1 MNELKVKVRSFYE
14 DIWNK
19 ADKSLI
25 PELMHEDVSFRGS
38 LGQMQRGRSGFSLYI
53 DFVRSALDE
62 YRCHIVDMVA
72 EDNRVYARME
82 YSGKHCGD
90 LFGYAPT
97 YANIKWEGVAVF
109 SFQDGK
115 ICDIWAL
122 GDVNGVMKQLA
133 RYIMD

>member
-1 MNELKVKVRSFYE
+1 MDELKAKVRTFYE
-14 DIWNK
+14 DLWNK

-25 PELMHEDVSFRGS
+25 TELMHEDVTFRGS
-38 LGQMQRGRSGFSLYI
+38 LGQAQCGCAGFSLYI
-53 DFVRSALDE
+53 DFVRSALDD

-72 EDNRVYARME
+72 EDNRVYARIE

-97 YANIKWEGVAVF
+97 YANIKWDGVAVF
-109 SFQDGK
+109 TFEDQK
-115 ICDIWAL
+115 IADIWAL